1 MVICIIALAVFGV
14 MGIFSAKYRQLA
26 KDAFH
31 CTFNMIQLKPCD
43 TGFEQR
49 VKSYVT
55 TKLMPIPSVA
65 KFFYNNFTTISWIL
79 VATFF
84 LSVGGLVYGA
94 YNYMRFGNCNGP
106 NSTQFCVINSS
117 ENAFANF
124 WYYCNKIVS
133 NL

>member
-1 MVICIIALAVFGV
+1 MAVFGV

-31 CTFNMIQLKPCD
+31 CTFNMVQLKPCD

-49 VKSYVT
+49 VKSYMT
-55 TKLMPIPSVA
+55 AKLMPIPSVA

-84 LSVGGLVYGA
+84 LSIGGLVYGV
-94 YNYMRFGNCNGP
+94 YNYVAFGNCNGP
-106 NSTQFCVINSS
+106 NSTQFCVFNSS
-117 ENAFANF
+117 KNAFDNF